1 MAHRTKFSHLLT
13 ELLPILLCVLAV
25 GGLLL
30 GVQPASAA
38 PCMDDVFPGK
48 LQCTANDVRI
58 AFADNIRDLNGDP
71 LSECVSGQEFSFIA
85 DFHVELTAQAR
96 FDIGLY
102 FATDGD
108 PNNDGALTG
117 LCAVNTIS
125 EANSPNFINLDS
137 PENGGNQPTDTC
149 GDIDDDNNPQVVT
162 VQINNALCE
171 DSDGD
176 GKANLP
182 NCTSWRQPGA
192 NQVCTSPAHAFPG
205 SPSKCNCDIA
215 FNIPVDVEP
224 PTISVVKTPNP
235 TSVNYPGGNVTFTVT
250 VTNEGDPA
258 SGNVTLNTIVEDPD
272 SNPATNNSTT
282 FNAVSICLDTVLS
295 PGESTTCTFT
305 QPVTADLTSTGRC
318 GTVTDRL
325 TVNGL
330 DDEGNPVVGVAFA
343 NVDVVRCFK

>member
-1 MAHRTKFSHLLT
+1 
-13 ELLPILLCVLAV
+13 
-25 GGLLL
+25 
-30 GVQPASAA
+30 
-38 PCMDDVFPGK
+38 MDDVFPGK

-58 AFADNIRDLNGDP
+58 AFADNVRDLNGDP
-71 LSECVSGQEFSFIA
+71 LSECVSGQLFSFIA

-96 FDIGLY
+96 YDIGLY

-108 PNNDGALTG
+108 PNSDGALTG
-117 LCAVNTIS
+117 QCAVNIIRPKTIPGDPDS
-125 EANSPNFINLDS
+125 LGSDEFVQLDGSP
-137 PENGGNQPTDTC
+137 DTC
-149 GDIDDDNNPQVVT
+149 GDIDDDHNPQVVS

-250 VTNEGDPA
+250 VTNEGDPL
-258 SGNVTLNTIVEDPD
+258 SGDVTLNTLVEDPD
-272 SNPATNNSTT
+272 SNPATNNSIT
-282 FNAVSICLDTVLS
+282 FNAATICVDTVLS

-305 QPVTADLTSTGRC
+305 HAVTASLVPPPNTGRC
-318 GTVTDRL
+318 GTVTDKV
-325 TVNGL
+325 TVNGIDNEL
-330 DDEGNPVVGVAFA
+330 NPVVGVAFA
-343 NVDVVRCFK
+343 NVAVVRCFQ